1 MRWFIPFLL
10 LSWACGEHKPDP
22 VVLAPSETPPIV
34 HNSDI
39 IPVEESLDYDTSRWF
54 EVQEKDV
61 IQLELPYATNKN
73 FIGEQLY
80 ECPRCF
86 LSKAVQK
93 PFEILVDKIDS
104 AGYRLVIF
112 DCYRP
117 LSVQKKMW
125 NIMPNPTYVTRP
137 DKGSMHNRGLALDV
151 GLADQKGRLLNMGS
165 EFDTFSKKSHWS
177 HLHTPD
183 IQRHREVLKHA
194 CASAGF
200 KSIRTEWWHFSYRNA
215 SAPVSDFVWS
225 CKTSPKPVR

>member
-1 MRWFIPFLL
+1 MRWLITVLL
-10 LSWACGEHKPDP
+10 LSWACSNPKPDP
-22 VVLAPSETPPIV
+22 VVVTHSEKAPKRDTAETILV
-34 HNSDI
+34 KENM
-39 IPVEESLDYDTSRWF
+39 DYDTSLWF
-54 EVQEKDV
+54 EVQENDV
-61 IQLELPYATNKN
+61 IQLALPYATNKN

-104 AGYRLVIF
+104 VGYHLVIF

-151 GLADQKGRLLNMGS
+151 GLADQQGRLLNMGS
-165 EFDTFSKKSHWS
+165 DFDTFSKKSHWS
-177 HLHTPD
+177 YPHTPD
-183 IQRHREVLKHA
+183 ILHRREVLKNTCSA
-194 CASAGF
+194 AGF